1 MDAREENP
9 PEQINQEV
17 PQPVRRSTQH
27 ATPIHRLEPTMI
39 GETYHNNNVI
49 TQTIEENEHTIEY
62 KK

>member
-39 GETYHNNNVI
+39 GKTHQKNNLI
-49 TQTIEENEHTIEY
+49 A
-62 KK
+62 